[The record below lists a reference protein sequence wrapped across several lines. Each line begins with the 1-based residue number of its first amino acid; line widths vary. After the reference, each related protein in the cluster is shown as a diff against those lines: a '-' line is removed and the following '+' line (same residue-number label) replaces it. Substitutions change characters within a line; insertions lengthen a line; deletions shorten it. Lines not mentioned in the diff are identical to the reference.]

1 MNLIIRK
8 NYIWNMLDQGSQLY
22 ILELAMGSKFVGE
35 VQVIGRPVV
44 KEDES
49 IVVELF
55 IIDEEGKEINLPIDI
70 LEIMN
75 N

>member
-1 MNLIIRK
+1 MKILIRQ
-8 NYIWNMLDQGSQLY
+8 NYIWNMLDKGSQLY
-22 ILELAMGSKFVGE
+22 ILDLVMESGLTGDID
-35 VQVIGRPVV
+35 VIGKPVV
-44 KEDES
+44 KEDEK

-55 IIDEEGKEINLPIDI
+55 IIDENGNEINLPIDL

>member
-1 MNLIIRK
+1 MKILIRQ
-8 NYIWNMLDQGSQLY
+8 NYIWNMLDKGSQLY
-22 ILELAMGSKFVGE
+22 ILDLVMESGLTGDID
-35 VQVIGRPVV
+35 VIGKPVV
-44 KEDES
+44 KEDGK

-55 IIDEEGKEINLPIDI
+55 IIDENDNEINLPIDL

>member
-1 MNLIIRK
+1 MKILIRQ
-8 NYIWNMLDQGSQLY
+8 NYIWNMLDKGSQLY
-22 ILELAMGSKFVGE
+22 ILDLVMESGLTGDID
-35 VQVIGRPVV
+35 VIGKPVV
-44 KEDES
+44 KEDGK

-55 IIDEEGKEINLPIDI
+55 IIDENGNEINLPIDL